1 MNKSDINVNNSS
13 RSSLNRND
21 FFANDLEACRTLS
34 IHLDNDSVQSFSWRD
49 VGVVVKD
56 RRTKKPLS
64 ILSSAYGHVKAG
76 EVVALIGPS
85 GSGKTTLLNVLANRV
100 AAPKANVSGDVLVN
114 GQTIS
119 RSTLRK
125 VSSYVEQ
132 EDALIGSLTV
142 RETVD
147 FAARLALPSSVS
159 RKERAS
165 RVEDLLASF
174 GMQGQAN
181 SLVGTPIRKGIS
193 GGQKRRL
200 SVASQLVTS
209 PKILFLDEPTS
220 GLDSAASFEV
230 MKFIKNLAR
239 RHKVIVVASIHQPS
253 TTTFELFDQLLL
265 LSAGKTC
272 YFGPVDGIQSYFAAI
287 NQPIPLHIN
296 PAEFMLDLVNAD
308 FVKKD
313 ENTSLAQL
321 QGIHEAWG
329 ISQEFQHLT
338 AKLNRELSPSNEKMA
353 SKLVEPL
360 SGRTKLLLPIT
371 LLHRNFI
378 KSYRDVIPYGVRLA
392 MYMGLAIM
400 VGTVWLRLS
409 YHQSSI
415 QPFISALFFGSAFMS
430 FMAVAYVP
438 AVIEDLHTLRK
449 ERANGLYGPLP
460 FVIANFLIGIP
471 YLFLISLFF
480 SVVPYWLSNFR
491 PTAHAFSTWVMWLFL
506 DLLAAEGLVVLVTSF
521 APLFVAALAVTA
533 FANGLWMS
541 VSGFMVP
548 VGTLNV
554 FWKYVFHYIDY
565 QAYVFQGMMVNQ
577 FEDTVWDCDVVSST
591 HTWNQP
597 QYNCMYPSDLQSQGQ
612 IRGTAVLQTYGYE
625 TGKTGKW
632 VGIMLGIIVA
642 YRVLGYFALKLRKN

>member
-1 MNKSDINVNNSS
+1 
-13 RSSLNRND
+13 
-21 FFANDLEACRTLS
+21 
-34 IHLDNDSVQSFSWRD
+34 
-49 VGVVVKD
+49 
-56 RRTKKPLS
+56 
-64 ILSSAYGHVKAG
+64 
-76 EVVALIGPS
+76 
-85 GSGKTTLLNVLANRV
+85 
-100 AAPKANVSGDVLVN
+100 
-114 GQTIS
+114 
-119 RSTLRK
+119 
-125 VSSYVEQ
+125 
-132 EDALIGSLTV
+132 
-142 RETVD
+142 
-147 FAARLALPSSVS
+147 
-159 RKERAS
+159 
-165 RVEDLLASF
+165 
-174 GMQGQAN
+174 
-181 SLVGTPIRKGIS
+181 
-193 GGQKRRL
+193 
-200 SVASQLVTS
+200 
-209 PKILFLDEPTS
+209 
-220 GLDSAASFEV
+220 

-253 TTTFELFDQLLL
+253 TTIFELFDQLLL

-272 YFGPVDGIQSYFAAI
+272 YFGPVDNVQSYFAGI

-296 PAEFMLDLVNAD
+296 PAEFMLDLVNTD

-338 AKLNRELSPSNEKMA
+338 AKLNRELSPSSEKMA
-353 SKLVEPL
+353 SKFVEPL

-392 MYMGLAIM
+392 MYMGLAIL

-438 AVIEDLHTLRK
+438 AVIEDLHTLHK

-491 PTAHAFSTWVMWLFL
+491 PTAYAFSTWVMWLFL
-506 DLLAAEGLVVLVTSF
+506 DLLAAEGLVVLVTSV
-521 APLFVAALAVTA
+521 APVFVVALAVTA

-577 FEDTVWDCDVVSST
+577 FGETVWDCDVVSST
-591 HTWNQP
+591 RTSSQP

-642 YRVLGYFALKLRKN
+642 YRVLGYFALKLSKN